1 MRISLRSTVSIL
13 AISAALLMSSAC
25 RWVKP
30 VTGADAVTLVPAN
43 LVSNCAEIGGV
54 TVSALDKVGFLERHE
69 DEVQEDLAALA
80 KNHAVERGGD
90 TIVRAS
96 MLEDGKQKFMIYKCQ
111 EAGHSDIQSRPPAN
125 ENTEGAETI
134 PYEG

>member
-1 MRISLRSTVSIL
+1 MHTTLRASVSIL
-13 AISAALLMSSAC
+13 ALLTALMTASAC

-30 VTGADAVTLVPAN
+30 VAGAETVDLVPAN
-43 LVSNCAEIGGV
+43 LVGSCAEIGGV

-69 DEVQEDLAALA
+69 DEVQEDLASLA

-96 MLEDGKQKFMIYKCQ
+96 KLENGEQKFLIYKCQ
-111 EAGHSDIQSRPPAN
+111 EAGHSDTQAIQPASDS
-125 ENTEGAETI
+125 NTAAETV